1 MIFISNF
8 ISKEAAE
15 FWIER
20 NKSEF
25 TDFSITEVDG
35 RFHVEVELNSDYDNI
50 DEDYRKVSCWN
61 CYHSFDCLGDF
72 LCEIDHDYINH
83 DRSEGCN
90 HFLRDL

>member
-25 TDFSITEVDG
+25 TDFSITEVDEG
-35 RFHVEVELNSDYDNI
+35 FRVDIKLNSDYDDI
-50 DEDYRKVSCWN
+50 DDEFEDSLDDLE
-61 CYHSFDCLGDF
+61 FD
-72 LCEIDHDYINH
+72 E
-83 DRSEGCN
+83 S
-90 HFLRDL
+90 DLDKEDM

>member
-35 RFHVEVELNSDYDNI
+35 RF
-50 DEDYRKVSCWN
+50 
-61 CYHSFDCLGDF
+61 
-72 LCEIDHDYINH
+72 
-83 DRSEGCN
+83 
-90 HFLRDL
+90 DL